1 MELQEHHRGR
11 QSLFALPTPA
21 PAPTPTV
28 TQTAQLKKVPNNIK
42 IMVYITALLAIS
54 SLLSGAYAVWQGAG
68 AVCYK
73 WPLCSEYIIP
83 KYTNQWIHMA
93 HRLIS
98 LGLLFALFFS
108 PPDYIQGDS
117 VRIMYVHVPSSF
129 IALGCFGFI
138 GIASILNL
146 IFKIKFMP
154 LIAKSLAPVGCLFSI
169 VSIVTGSLWGK
180 PTWGIWWVWDA
191 RLTSMGILLLFYLA
205 YIFTWRFVNSFE
217 KANKISSVIGIIG
230 LFNLPII
237 KYSVDWW
244 NTLHQP
250 SSITLT
256 SAPTIHYTMLIPLI
270 IMLLGMIVYSLIIFL
285 MRYKTEVMKFK
296 LDKKKSK
303 N

>member
-1 MELQEHHRGR
+1 MFKNFFPNKIL
-11 QSLFALPTPA
+11 SL
-21 PAPTPTV
+21 
-28 TQTAQLKKVPNNIK
+28 NNN
-42 IMVYITALLAIS
+42 LF
-54 SLLSGAYAVWQGAG
+54 
-68 AVCYK
+68 
-73 WPLCSEYIIP
+73 
-83 KYTNQWIHMA
+83 N
-93 HRLIS
+93 
-98 LGLLFALFFS
+98 GLLIAMILVVLVGLIYALFIS

-117 VRIMYVHVPSSF
+117 VRIMYIHVPSSF
-129 IALGCFGFI
+129 LALGCFGFI

-146 IFKIKFMP
+146 IFKIKFMA
-154 LIAKSLAPVGCLFSI
+154 LMAKSLAPVGCLFSI

>member
-1 MELQEHHRGR
+1 MFKNFFPNKIL
-11 QSLFALPTPA
+11 SL
-21 PAPTPTV
+21 
-28 TQTAQLKKVPNNIK
+28 NN
-42 IMVYITALLAIS
+42 
-54 SLLSGAYAVWQGAG
+54 
-68 AVCYK
+68 
-73 WPLCSEYIIP
+73 
-83 KYTNQWIHMA
+83 N
-93 HRLIS
+93 LIS
-98 LGLLFALFFS
+98 NLLIAMILVILVGLIYALFIS

-117 VRIMYVHVPSSF
+117 VRIMYVHVPASF

-146 IFKIKFMP
+146 IFKIKFMS
-154 LIAKSLAPVGCLFSI
+154 LMAKSLAPVGCIFSL

-205 YIFTWRFVNSFE
+205 YIFTWKFVNNFE
-217 KANKISSVIGIIG
+217 KANKISSVIGTIG
-230 LFNLPII
+230 LFNLPVI

-256 SAPTIHYTMLIPLI
+256 SAPTIHYTMLVPLI
-270 IMLLGMIVYSLIIFL
+270 IMLLGMIIYSLIIFL

-296 LDKKKSK
+296 LDRKKNNK
-303 N
+303 